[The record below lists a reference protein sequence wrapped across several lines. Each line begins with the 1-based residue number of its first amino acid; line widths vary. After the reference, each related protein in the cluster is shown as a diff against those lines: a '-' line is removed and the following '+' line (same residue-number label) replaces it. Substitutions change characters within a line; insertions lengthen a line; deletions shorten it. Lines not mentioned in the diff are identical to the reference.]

1 MLMRTTAFVFS
12 LALLVTP
19 ALAADIA
26 VKDVAAHVGQTATV
40 VGMVDNVHQ
49 SHSNMIFIDMGGAYP
64 NNAFSAVVFAKDA
77 GKFPNLMPLKGKKVG
92 ITGKIEL
99 YNNKPEIVLHTADQ
113 VKMR

>member
-1 MLMRTTAFVFS
+1 MRHVVLALVLS
-12 LALLVTP
+12 LAVTP

-26 VKDVAAHVGQTATV
+26 VKDAAAHVGQTATV
-40 VGMVDNVHQ
+40 VGSVDNVHQ
-49 SHSNMIFIDMGGAYP
+49 SRSKMIFLDMGGSYP
-64 NNAFSAVVFAKDA
+64 NNAFSAVVFAADA

-99 YNNKPEIVLHTADQ
+99 FHNKPEIVLHTADQ

>member
-1 MLMRTTAFVFS
+1 MRATAF
-12 LALLVTP
+12 ALLFVVTATP
-19 ALAADIA
+19 AFAADIA
-26 VKDVAAHVGQTATV
+26 VKDVASHVGQTATV

-49 SHSNMIFIDMGGAYP
+49 SHSNMIFVDMGGAYP

-92 ITGKIEL
+92 ITGKIEM